1 MPIGVNEWRAGIA
14 NHKSCVVQNALYKT
28 PIVEMTLF
36 VSLCLAYL
44 YLFIWISVITVP
56 FCSFFVCFWSCC
68 TPVDAESLDF
78 IFVLAHANVFVLK
91 VLYVMIFRSID
102 FAKARTNTFLSSKH
116 CRKKVLKTLQDVM
129 FAFLIGS
136 TLEYFSF
143 GKYYPFNL
151 LLILSGDIHTN
162 PGPSIRKDLNFF
174 HWNLISL
181 CARDGVKKQLI
192 EVYDAIHKYDIVAVS
207 ESMLDSTIKN
217 DDIFIEGFSK
227 DIYRSD
233 HPSNTKL
240 GGVCLYYRDEL
251 PIRRRTDLELL
262 QEMIVSEI
270 SLSRKKIILA
280 TLYRSPSQDSEQFE
294 SFIDNL

>member
-1 MPIGVNEWRAGIA
+1 M
-14 NHKSCVVQNALYKT
+14 
-28 PIVEMTLF
+28 
-36 VSLCLAYL
+36 
-44 YLFIWISVITVP
+44 
-56 FCSFFVCFWSCC
+56 
-68 TPVDAESLDF
+68 DAESLDF

-91 VLYVMIFRSID
+91 VLYVMFFRSID

-174 HWNLISL
+174 HWNLNSL

-192 EVYDAIHKYDIVAVS
+192 EVYDAIHKYDIIAVS

-217 DDIFIEGFSK
+217 DNIFIAGFNK

-251 PIRRRTDLELL
+251 PIKRRTDLELL

-270 SLSRKKIILA
+270 SLSQKKIILA

-294 SFIDNL
+294 SFIDNLQLFFTNLRNENPH

>member
-1 MPIGVNEWRAGIA
+1 MYLVCFSPAAAKIGTSPTGTPPQESGQRNLSLFFKMPIGVNEWCAGIA
-14 NHKSCVVQNALYKT
+14 NNKSCFVQNALYKT
-28 PIVEMTLF
+28 PIVEMTF
-36 VSLCLAYL
+36 SVSLCLAYL

-56 FCSFFVCFWSCC
+56 FCTFLVCFWSCC
-68 TPVDAESLDF
+68 TPVDVECLDL
-78 IFVLAHANVFVLK
+78 IFTLAHANVFILK
-91 VLYVMIFRSID
+91 VLHLMIFRSID

-136 TLEYFSF
+136 TLECFSF

-162 PGPSIRKDLNFF
+162 PGPNTRKDLKFF
-174 HWNLISL
+174 HWNLNSL

-192 EVYDAIHKYDIVAVS
+192 EVYDTIHKYDVIAVS

-217 DDIFIEGFSK
+217 NDISIEGFSK

-233 HPSNTKL
+233 HPSNMKL
-240 GGVCLYYRDEL
+240 GGV
-251 PIRRRTDLELL
+251 
-262 QEMIVSEI
+262 
-270 SLSRKKIILA
+270 
-280 TLYRSPSQDSEQFE
+280 
-294 SFIDNL
+294 